1 MRLRMFLMLLVT
13 GLVFGLI
20 FGYKAIGN
28 YFMNDFFDN
37 MPETTATITATEV
50 ARDEWSQTLTS
61 VGNFVA
67 VDGTTLSNQV
77 AGVITHIGFKNG
89 EPVERGQVLF
99 TLDTD
104 VDEAELE
111 RLDVAL
117 RIAQTEAQRLERLQA
132 SQNVSES
139 DLDRAR
145 SEVAQAQA
153 MVRTKEALIRQKTI
167 RAPFD
172 GFAGLRAVNLG
183 QFVQPGT
190 SLVSVTS
197 FSPIFINFSLPE
209 QHLSRIQPGHA
220 IAVTVD
226 AQPEQSFSGEVTA
239 IEPRIHESTRT
250 IEVQATLANED
261 GLLRPGMFGR
271 VRMSYGEPR
280 TINVIPRTAVQFNPF
295 GNVVYMVTE
304 EDGTKRVRQRL
315 IRTGQTRG
323 DLIEV
328 TEGLEPGDIIATSGL
343 LKLRN
348 NSAVTIS
355 EDDDVQPPAEQ
366 DPQPINR

>member
-37 MPETTATITATEV
+37 MPESTATITATDVKQE
-50 ARDEWSQTLTS
+50 RWSQTLTS

-67 VDGTTLSNQV
+67 VDGTMLSNQV
-77 AGVITHIGFKNG
+77 AGVITEIGFKNG
-89 EPVERGQVLF
+89 EQVEQGQLLF
-99 TLDTD
+99 QLDTD
-104 VDEAELE
+104 VEEAELE
-111 RLDVAL
+111 RLEVAL
-117 RIAQTEAQRLERLQA
+117 QIAQTEARRLERLQA

-139 DLDRAR
+139 ELDRAR
-145 SEVAQAQA
+145 SEAAQAQA
-153 MVRTKEALIRQKTI
+153 MLGTQRALIRQKTI
-167 RAPFD
+167 RAPFA
-172 GFAGLRAVNLG
+172 GVAGLRTVNLG

-197 FSPIFINFSLPE
+197 FSPIYLNFSLAE
-209 QHLSRIQPGHA
+209 QHLSRVAPGHP
-220 IAVTVD
+220 IDVTVD
-226 AQPEQSFSGEVTA
+226 SQPDLTFSGEVTA
-239 IEPRIHESTRT
+239 IEPRVHESTRT
-250 IEVQATLANED
+250 IEVQATLDNPD
-261 GLLRPGMFGR
+261 GELRPGMFGR
-271 VRMSYGEPR
+271 VRMTYGEPR
-280 TINVIPRTAVQFNPF
+280 EINVIPRTAVQFNPF
-295 GNVVYMVTE
+295 GNVVYLLIDD
-304 EDGTKRVRQRL
+304 DGTLRVRQRL

-328 TEGLEPGDIIATSGL
+328 TEGLEQGDRVATSGL

-348 NSAVTIS
+348 NSAVEVT
-355 EDDDVQPPAEQ
+355 DDEDVQPPAEQ